1 MSSKKVTKEVTITV
15 GNPLTV
21 ETRKLEGIRT
31 WNVEYLIDVKTDK
44 VEFRENIRRPKDY
57 SSDE

>member
-31 WNVEYLIDVKTDK
+31 WNVDYLIDVKTDE
-44 VEFRENIRRPKDY
+44 VEFRENIRRPK
-57 SSDE
+57 EL